1 MFSHRL
7 SRLARKKRILFSHI
21 PSPENISNA
30 VESAVGKTRQRLLA
44 THRLATACL
53 LPQLLPFTIHIQH
66 STLNS
71 NSSYLTH
78 TSPFTNT
85 ARLRQPLLQPAP
97 NTMSMTKQV
106 QPENMDC
113 APFQPAPRDIVLED
127 QALQRMFQE
136 YMYDF
141 MDSTHVATAHILWHQ
156 KHGMLAV
163 QLCAPHQSSHSPHCE
178 HALQTSLAPGA
189 GHHAISMAMS
199 TAPSS
204 VAGSHHH
211 LCTRSVTTDAWL
223 SVIGLLHKPH
233 LSPTPPADIDILL
246 CFVCVASQSLP
257 LRQ

>member
-1 MFSHRL
+1 MPL
-7 SRLARKKRILFSHI
+7 S
-21 PSPENISNA
+21 
-30 VESAVGKTRQRLLA
+30 LLWA
-44 THRLATACL
+44 NTTT
-53 LPQLLPFTIHIQH
+53 P
-66 STLNS
+66 
-71 NSSYLTH
+71 LTH
-78 TSPFTNT
+78 TLPCNSLPAATT
-85 ARLRQPLLQPAP
+85 AVVHNPYTTLNPQQQQQLLDTHLSLHKHTAPQTTPASACP

-113 APFQPAPRDIVLED
+113 SPFHPTPRDIVLEE
-127 QALQRMFQE
+127 QALQRVIQE
-136 YMYDF
+136 YDF

-156 KHGMLAV
+156 KHGMFTV

-211 LCTRSVTTDAWL
+211 LCTRSAATDAWL

-257 LRQ
+257 LCQ